1 MSSLNLKGTA
11 ILSAAIV
18 FCGLM
23 LPVAINRFRSFDR
36 VVTVKGLCEE
46 EVKADKAIW
55 PITYKATSNDLTD
68 LTSKID
74 KGQKIIVDFLKA
86 GGIDESEI
94 SFSAP
99 LISDKFAQEYGS
111 NDRAFRF
118 ISRNT
123 ITVCT
128 DKVDK
133 VQELSCRIYELMK
146 KGVLIGNENRW
157 ESAIEYHFEGLNDIK
172 PDMIQKATANAR
184 VAAEQFAKDSG
195 SKIGKIKTASQ
206 GTFSIEPRDSN
217 TPQIKRIRVV
227 TSITYTLK
235 N

>member
-1 MSSLNLKGTA
+1 MSNSNFKGTLFLGVA
-11 ILSAAIV
+11 IIFLGV
-18 FCGLM
+18 M
-23 LPVAINRFRSFDR
+23 LPVAVKQYRSFDR
-36 VVTVKGLCEE
+36 VVSVKGLCEQ

-55 PITYKATSNDLTD
+55 PITYKVVSNDLAD
-68 LTSKID
+68 LTSRID
-74 KGQKIIVDFLKA
+74 KGQKAIVDFLKA

-94 SFSAP
+94 TFSAP
-99 LISDKFAQEYGS
+99 LISDKLSQEYGD
-111 NDRAFRF
+111 NNRAYRF

-123 ITVCT
+123 LTVCT

-157 ESAIEYHFEGLNDIK
+157 ESNIEYHFEGLNDIK
-172 PDMIQKATANAR
+172 PEMIQKATANAR

-195 SKIGKIKTASQ
+195 SKIGKIKSASQ

-227 TSITYTLK
+227 TNITYTL